1 MSEFK
6 LEFEP
11 RGDTEIVM
19 TRKFRAPRE
28 LVFRAYTD
36 PVMVKKWM
44 CPPCGESTMLVIDTS
59 IGGVWRHKID
69 MGEHGTFDSFG
80 QTLEFDAPNRIVRSD
95 VVNIPGARENIATET
110 TTFSEEEGVT
120 TLQLVVRH
128 LSKEIR
134 DENIAFAEGSCS
146 AYDALEMVLEEVQN
160 AGV

>member
-1 MSEFK
+1 
-6 LEFEP
+6 
-11 RGDTEIVM
+11 M
-19 TRKFRAPRE
+19 TRKFRAPQA
-28 LVFRAYTD
+28 LVFRAFTE
-36 PVMVKKWM
+36 PVLVKKWM
-44 CPPCGESTMLVIDTS
+44 CPPGCESTMLVIDTS

-110 TTFSEEEGVT
+110 TTFSETDGVT

-134 DENIAFAEGSCS
+134 DKNIAFAEGSC
-146 AYDALEMVLEEVQN
+146 AGYDALEIVLEEMQS